1 MSIDK
6 NGVLI
11 AYAKYEDKVEDFVID
26 LEKVISGDSI
36 QEMLNA
42 LELNRLTDKAEEEAK
57 RARAEMR
64 TNIEHIKAVWEKE
77 KRSDM
82 NNLMEKIKE
91 IDQWLFSTKDPLTAK
106 IRKTFIDIE
115 DEAKKFVQ
123 KYNKTLTSFK

>member
-64 TNIEHIKAVWEKE
+64 TNIEHIKAVWGKE
-77 KRSDM
+77 KRPDM
-82 NNLMEKIKE
+82 NNLM
-91 IDQWLFSTKDPLTAK
+91 
-106 IRKTFIDIE
+106 
-115 DEAKKFVQ
+115 
-123 KYNKTLTSFK
+123 